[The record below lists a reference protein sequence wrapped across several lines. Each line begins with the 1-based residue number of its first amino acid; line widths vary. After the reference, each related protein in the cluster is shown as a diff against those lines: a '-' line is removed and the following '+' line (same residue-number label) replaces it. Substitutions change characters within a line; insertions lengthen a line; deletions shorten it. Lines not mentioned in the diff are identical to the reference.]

1 MVVLARR
8 GGLGRVSTGR
18 RRAGGPGRA
27 GLVRTQ
33 SAFGARAGPAGG
45 RGGSHRADGPGQPGW
60 ARAERGE
67 AGPIAGGSAGERP
80 VGRERDAAG
89 GRVRQRARGRAGRMA
104 GGRSGGQA
112 GARRSASRACAWV
125 GGSEPRSDPGKA
137 THLLPPGPVSTYP
150 SGPASTRISRRT
162 PPRLDHFG
170 PAPDRARRP
179 TLPCPAR
186 PSAPDVQS
194 QMPVDH
200 PANRQILSDYA
211 LVTLPDL
218 SGNIFDLAPEEQTPM
233 TIGSPTPAISDM
245 PLSSLSPS
253 VFPFPGNKMKKL
265 GAARKVWM
273 EEGLGDSV
281 PMAGCFITTSRIR
294 PAIWCR
300 WRRLAG
306 RGCRICSTRIGPPVQ
321 RRAAPRFSSSD
332 GPAPTLLARA
342 RPGPAR
348 PAPAAPPVPA
358 QP

>member
-1 MVVLARR
+1 M
-8 GGLGRVSTGR
+8 
-18 RRAGGPGRA
+18 RRAGVCASGRA
-27 GLVRTQ
+27 G
-33 SAFGARAGPAGG
+33 ARAAWRAAGPAD
-45 RGGSHRADGPGQPGW
+45 RQVRAAPL
-60 ARAERGE
+60 
-67 AGPIAGGSAGERP
+67 
-80 VGRERDAAG
+80 
-89 GRVRQRARGRAGRMA
+89 RGRALGWA
-104 GGRSGGQA
+104 GQSPAPTR
-112 GARRSASRACAWV
+112 ARRPTSCRPAPSR
-125 GGSEPRSDPGKA
+125 PTRP
-137 THLLPPGPVSTYP
+137 
-150 SGPASTRISRRT
+150 GPASTRISRRT

-179 TLPCPAR
+179 TLLCPAR

-332 GPAPTLLARA
+332 GPAPTLLART

-348 PAPAAPPVPA
+348 PAPAAPPFPA
-358 QP
+358 LP